1 MTALLERPV
10 VIGVVDAARR
20 RDARRR
26 RTTWGL
32 LALAV
37 LVAFAVDVL
46 LGRFPVPLPDLVR
59 IASGEDVP
67 PTGFILLEDKLPRAV
82 VGLLVGLA
90 FGASGATFQTMLRN
104 PLASPDVLGVTS
116 GASACAVFAIVVLG
130 VTGRDVSWW
139 AIAGAS
145 VVAVALH
152 VLSRGVAGQR
162 LILAGI
168 GLAAVLT
175 AVTSHLLTRS
185 TIRTAA
191 EVLVWLNG
199 SLSSSTWARAT
210 DLALALAVLLPAL
223 AWLSRGLDG
232 LALGDDAAAG
242 LGVRVRRTRLGL
254 LLVAVALA
262 AVATA
267 GAGPVAFVAFL
278 SGPLARRLLHGRTSL
293 VASALVGALVVLS
306 ADFVAANALDT
317 RLPVG
322 VVTGALGAPF
332 LLWLLV
338 TAPRTGPRS

>member
-1 MTALLERPV
+1 MTQVLERPDV
-10 VIGVVDAARR
+10 VRTAHRSGARR
-20 RDARRR
+20 L
-26 RTTWGL
+26 RTTWAL
-32 LALAV
+32 LALTVVA
-37 LVAFAVDVL
+37 AFAVDVL
-46 LGRFPVPLPDLVR
+46 LGRYPVPLPDLVR
-59 IASGEDVP
+59 IASGEVVP
-67 PTGFILLEDKLPRAV
+67 PTSFILLEDKLPRAV

-116 GASACAVFAIVVLG
+116 GASAAAVFAIVVLG

-139 AIAGAS
+139 ALGGAA
-145 VVAVALH
+145 VVAVALQ

-162 LILAGI
+162 LVLAGI

-175 AVTSHLLTRS
+175 AVTSHLLARS
-185 TIRTAA
+185 STRTAA

-199 SLSSSTWARAT
+199 SLSSSTWDRAT

-232 LALGDDAAAG
+232 LALGDDAASA

-254 LLVAVALA
+254 LLVSVALA

-267 GAGPVAFVAFL
+267 AAGPVAFVAFL
-278 SGPLARRLLHGRTSL
+278 SGPLAQRLLHGRPSL
-293 VASALVGALVVLS
+293 VASALVGALVVLA
-306 ADFVAANALDT
+306 ADVVAANAFAT

-322 VVTGALGAPF
+322 IVTGALGAPF

-338 TAPRTGPRS
+338 TGPRSSRGPA